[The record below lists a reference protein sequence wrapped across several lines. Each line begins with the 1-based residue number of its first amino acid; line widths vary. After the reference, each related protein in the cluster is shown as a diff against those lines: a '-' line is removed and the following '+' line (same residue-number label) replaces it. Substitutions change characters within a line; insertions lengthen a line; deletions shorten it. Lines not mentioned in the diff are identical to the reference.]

1 MEVSRYRE
9 AIARFPILAR
19 FHVGACKCFTICL
32 QRITDARSILFTSH
46 ILIFWRV
53 VIGTQHELHGI
64 KLHGRRTS
72 NKKGEEVIE
81 TVCPPHITRT
91 YTVLFVF
98 ISILY
103 RIPYQHQPSPPL
115 RPLPLSRFRNA
126 SPPSPVRHP
135 TNQKPVQPH
144 RKKSPSKAIK
154 SMPICGRQGR
164 HSLRCRPSVPGAN
177 GFMKP
182 AGLHDVVFKD
192 RFAHCHDWKRRLVH
206 SFVPLVSLGE
216 ATMKSRQ

>member
-1 MEVSRYRE
+1 MYY
-9 AIARFPILAR
+9 
-19 FHVGACKCFTICL
+19 H
-32 QRITDARSILFTSH
+32 LFAAYH
-46 ILIFWRV
+46 
-53 VIGTQHELHGI
+53 
-64 KLHGRRTS
+64 RRTKHLIYLPYS
-72 NKKGEEVIE
+72 HLLESRHWHPARAARYKAAWSTDTEQERGRSHRNSLSSS
-81 TVCPPHITRT
+81 HHA

-135 TNQKPVQPH
+135 TNQKPVQPD